1 LSTFVRISASA
12 MLAAGAAGDVSP
24 VMGTATAVM
33 GGSLAA
39 TSHFT
44 RAGTRSIINTSPEPF
59 TNCGASNT
67 EDAAVFGGFW
77 VALNSPVLFPVLLVV
92 FVAFVIWLLPKIWRL
107 IVAILDRAGRQEQ
120 TRPKVCA
127 SHGRGVSGAAAT
139 ESASAAEDSAKDN
152 IAAQIADLQK
162 LHKDGALSD
171 EEFQQVKARLLYS

>member
-1 LSTFVRISASA
+1 MLVLGVSGLSGGLDLAPDLEILANPLVVGAAGLMFGVEFFADKVPGVDSLSTFVRISASA

-92 FVAFVIWLLPKIWRL
+92 FVALVIWLLPKIWRL
-107 IVAILDRAGRQEQ
+107 IVAILDRAGRCIR
-120 TRPKVCA
+120 TV
-127 SHGRGVSGAAAT
+127 T
-139 ESASAAEDSAKDN
+139 N
-152 IAAQIADLQK
+152 
-162 LHKDGALSD
+162 
-171 EEFQQVKARLLYS
+171 

>member
-1 LSTFVRISASA
+1 

-77 VALNSPVLFPVLLVV
+77 VALNSPALLPVLLVV
-92 FVAFVIWLLPKIWRL
+92 FVALVIWLLPKIWRL
-107 IVAILDRAGRQEQ
+107 IVAILDRAGRCIR
-120 TRPKVCA
+120 TV
-127 SHGRGVSGAAAT
+127 T
-139 ESASAAEDSAKDN
+139 N
-152 IAAQIADLQK
+152 
-162 LHKDGALSD
+162 
-171 EEFQQVKARLLYS
+171 